1 MMYVW
6 IPLEF
11 EAHYDFIAFLPSRVH
26 GSGSLTKYWAC
37 DGGSFKV
44 RGIEMRQHS
53 TPVWVQRLQRRG
65 LELLAEGQ
73 RLNGVPSFDTQRLV
87 LHHHQQEM
95 HRLKAGQIP
104 LNELT
109 IARRT
114 RQRLDDY
121 RVKNLTYAALMR
133 AHQHGFEVPP
143 GGKVHYV
150 VLNRSSEHLLDRVLL
165 AEEIDSEDATFTGCP
180 FHYQELAER
189 ATWALLAPFGWTTE
203 EIREGGRQPNLLQFA
218 HPGGGGE
225 ERSVS

>member
-1 MMYVW
+1 
-6 IPLEF
+6 
-11 EAHYDFIAFLPSRVH
+11 
-26 GSGSLTKYWAC
+26 
-37 DGGSFKV
+37 
-44 RGIEMRQHS
+44 
-53 TPVWVQRLQRRG
+53 
-65 LELLAEGQ
+65 
-73 RLNGVPSFDTQRLV
+73 
-87 LHHHQQEM
+87 
-95 HRLKAGQIP
+95 
-104 LNELT
+104 
-109 IARRT
+109 
-114 RQRLDDY
+114 
-121 RVKNLTYAALMR
+121 MR

-165 AEEIDSEDATFTGCP
+165 AEEIDSEDAMFTGCP